1 MKYIKELSSFNNEK
15 KSIYLTK
22 DEKYGSYEGIIHY
35 DINKIENWFLKRKID
50 FDKYREYIQ
59 IPVAFLNNINVNNR
73 YRGKG
78 YGNEL
83 YSDFENE
90 CYENDVNCIIL
101 ESDSGESQKK
111 GFILDD
117 WYKSQEFEIIGN
129 EGGNSI
135 MIKKLT
141 N

>member
-15 KSIYLTK
+15 KSIYFTK
-22 DEKYGSYEGIIHY
+22 DEKYVPYEGIIHY

-73 YRGKG
+73 YSGQG

-83 YSDFENE
+83 YSDFEKE
-90 CYENDVNCIIL
+90 CYDNNVIALFL
-101 ESDSGESQKK
+101 ESDSGEAQKD

-117 WYKSQEFEIIGN
+117 WYKSLEFEIIGN
-129 EGGNSI
+129 ESENSI
-135 MIKKLT
+135 MMKKLE
-141 N
+141 